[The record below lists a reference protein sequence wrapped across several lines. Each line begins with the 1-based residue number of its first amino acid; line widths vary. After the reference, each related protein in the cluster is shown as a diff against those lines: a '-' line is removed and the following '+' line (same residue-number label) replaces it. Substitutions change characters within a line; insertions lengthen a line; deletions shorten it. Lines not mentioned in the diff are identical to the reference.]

1 MSDKKGS
8 NTLILKNTNTPLEKK
23 IRGGA
28 NLLKNIIKL
37 KKNKDKDKKGGGGM
51 DIGKTPKKTKPV
63 KKMMGGANMMKK
75 PVKAMMGK
83 SMKMK
88 KK

>member
-1 MSDKKGS
+1 MP
-8 NTLILKNTNTPLEKK
+8 IVIQERFKNTNKE
-23 IRGGA
+23 
-28 NLLKNIIKL
+28 
-37 KKNKDKDKKGGGGM
+37 KDKFGGGGM
-51 DIGKTPKKTKPV
+51 DIGKTPKKKKVVKKKAV

-83 SMKMK
+83 SMKTK

>member
-1 MSDKKGS
+1 MPIVIKEKF
-8 NTLILKNTNTPLEKK
+8 KNTNKQ
-23 IRGGA
+23 
-28 NLLKNIIKL
+28 
-37 KKNKDKDKKGGGGM
+37 KDKVGGGGM
-51 DIGKTPKKTKPV
+51 DIGKTPKKKKSV

>member
-1 MSDKKGS
+1 MAGKKS
-8 NTLILKNTNTPLEKK
+8 TKKEVTLKNQTSAKIFDLAMGSKK
-23 IRGGA
+23 
-28 NLLKNIIKL
+28 
-37 KKNKDKDKKGGGGM
+37 
-51 DIGKTPKKTKPV
+51 KPV

-83 SMKMK
+83 SMKTK

>member
-1 MSDKKGS
+1 MKKMNPGLKAFLDK
-8 NTLILKNTNTPLEKK
+8 
-23 IRGGA
+23 
-28 NLLKNIIKL
+28 
-37 KKNKDKDKKGGGGM
+37 
-51 DIGKTPKKTKPV
+51 KKTKPV

-83 SMKMK
+83 SMKTK

>member
-8 NTLILKNTNTPLEKK
+8 NTLILKNTKTPLEKK

-28 NLLKNIIKL
+28 NLFKKLIKL

-51 DIGKTPKKTKPV
+51 DIGKTPKK
-63 KKMMGGANMMKK
+63 

-83 SMKMK
+83 AMKMK

>member
-1 MSDKKGS
+1 MKKMNPGLKAFLDKK
-8 NTLILKNTNTPLEKK
+8 K
-23 IRGGA
+23 
-28 NLLKNIIKL
+28 
-37 KKNKDKDKKGGGGM
+37 
-51 DIGKTPKKTKPV
+51 KPV

-83 SMKMK
+83 SMKTK

>member
-1 MSDKKGS
+1 MPIVIQEKF
-8 NTLILKNTNTPLEKK
+8 KNTNKK
-23 IRGGA
+23 
-28 NLLKNIIKL
+28 
-37 KKNKDKDKKGGGGM
+37 KDKVGGGGM
-51 DIGKTPKKTKPV
+51 DIAKTTKK
-63 KKMMGGANMMKK
+63 KK

>member
-1 MSDKKGS
+1 MPIIIKEKF
-8 NTLILKNTNTPLEKK
+8 KNTNKQ
-23 IRGGA
+23 
-28 NLLKNIIKL
+28 
-37 KKNKDKDKKGGGGM
+37 KDKVGGGGM
-51 DIGKTPKKTKPV
+51 DIGKTPKKKKVVKKKAV